1 MNPVLLDISRSI
13 SRAPHPVPTGIDR
26 VERAYIEHF
35 LNADRQVWFLSR
47 IAGGFALLDKAGMA
61 LVYPMILGDQPW
73 GSKDLI
79 ARLFGRKKPEMTQRA
94 ESEIRRISV
103 ANGGKNNL
111 SAMLQRHLSSGFSY
125 VNIGHS
131 NRKAGIWKTVRDG
144 GAKRCIAMIHDV
156 IPLDFP
162 QYSRP
167 DIVTRFEQE
176 LHATAKNC
184 EYLIYNSEHTATCT
198 EEWLQKWGVKV
209 NSVTSLLGVTP
220 LPSGFERKPDPQ
232 PYFVTLGTIEPRK
245 NHMLL
250 LKIWQNLGQIQP
262 AGTLPDLHIVGR
274 RGWLN
279 QDVFDILDQSPMMGK
294 TVFEHNTL
302 DDAGLS
308 ELLSGARG
316 LLFPSFAE
324 GYGYPLV
331 EALQKKIPVIC
342 SNLPCFQEISGDL
355 PTYLDP
361 RDEKG
366 WENAI
371 LRFSESKINVVD
383 TNQLDF
389 SSWEQH
395 FRNIDTIF

>member
-26 VERAYIEHF
+26 VERAYIEYF
-35 LNADRQVWFLSR
+35 LNTDRQVWFLSR

-73 GSKDLI
+73 GSKDFI
-79 ARLFGRKKPEMTQRA
+79 ARLFGRKKPEMTGRS
-94 ESEIRRISV
+94 ESEIRRASV
-103 ANGGKNNL
+103 AITGKKTLGMMLRRNL
-111 SAMLQRHLSSGFSY
+111 PVGFSY
-125 VNIGHS
+125 INIGHS
-131 NRKAGIWKTVRDG
+131 NRKAGIWQAMQDG

-176 LHATAKNC
+176 LRLTAKNC
-184 EYLIYNSEHTATCT
+184 DYLIYNSAHTAIRTT
-198 EEWLQKWGVKV
+198 EWLQKWNIKT

-220 LPSGFERKPDPQ
+220 LPSGFERKPASQ

-245 NHMLL
+245 NHALL
-250 LKIWQNLGQIQP
+250 LKIWQNLAKMQP
-262 AGTLPDLHIVGR
+262 AENPLHLHIVGR

-279 QDVFDILDQSPMMGK
+279 RDVFDILDQSPMMGK
-294 TVFEHNTL
+294 TVFEHNAL
-302 DDAGLS
+302 DDTDLS
-308 ELLSGARG
+308 ELLSGARA

-324 GYGYPLV
+324 GFGYPLV
-331 EALQKKIPVIC
+331 EALQKNIPVIC

-355 PTYLDP
+355 PTYLNP
-361 RDEKG
+361 NDEKG

-371 LRFSESKINVVD
+371 LGLSSSKIDV
-383 TNQLDF
+383 TSSNQLDF
-389 SSWEQH
+389 PNWPQH
-395 FRNIDTIF
+395 FLKIDTIL